1 MMHSLG
7 GGTGSGLGSLL
18 LQKLSEDYSDRM
30 RFNFSVFPGS
40 TNGGNSDVVT
50 EPYNAILT
58 LNNLIES
65 SQASF
70 TVENSALNRIC
81 QKQLKMEHPSFNDIN
96 HIIAQVM
103 SNTTASLRFP
113 GYQNNSDIRKLSTN
127 LVPFPRLHFLLSSQ
141 APLLTMGNS
150 KFERLGVKEV
160 ATQMFD
166 SRAMLTDAGDIQAH
180 GKIITASCLFRG
192 KDLSAIE
199 AEKVIAQFRDKKSD
213 SFVEWIPDNMSNA
226 LCKVPAAC
234 NTYSDISGTFLC
246 NSTMQAQ
253 SFNNLSNSFEKM
265 FKKKAYLHW
274 YMGEGMDELEFTE
287 ALSNVRDLIDEY
299 QMYENAQADEQ
310 DSDDEEMEDM
320 ESQFVSKI
328 PTVTKTQKFI

>member
-1 MMHSLG
+1 
-7 GGTGSGLGSLL
+7 
-18 LQKLSEDYSDRM
+18 M

-40 TNGGNSDVVT
+40 TNGGTSDVVT

-58 LNNLIES
+58 LNNLIEY

-81 QKQLKMEHPSFNDIN
+81 QKNLKIAHPSFNDIN

-127 LVPFPRLHFLLSSQ
+127 LIPFPRLHFLLQSQ

-150 KFERLGVKEV
+150 QFERLGVKEV
-160 ATQMFD
+160 AAQMFD
-166 SRAMLTDAGDIQAH
+166 SRSMLTDAGDIQQH

-199 AEKVIAQFRDKKSD
+199 AEKVIA
-213 SFVEWIPDNMSNA
+213 
-226 LCKVPAAC
+226 
-234 NTYSDISGTFLC
+234 
-246 NSTMQAQ
+246 
-253 SFNNLSNSFEKM
+253 
-265 FKKKAYLHW
+265 
-274 YMGEGMDELEFTE
+274 
-287 ALSNVRDLIDEY
+287 
-299 QMYENAQADEQ
+299 
-310 DSDDEEMEDM
+310 
-320 ESQFVSKI
+320 
-328 PTVTKTQKFI
+328 